1 MGLMPL
7 ERILKPEPP
16 EQPEASLPEP
26 AKASAPSLK
35 NPPKPVNPI
44 PYARKARPKRRHLWI
59 FLSFLVIVVAPAS
72 VTYWYLNE
80 RAVDQFTST
89 LGFTVRQ
96 ENVASPIDLLG
107 GLTSLGS
114 SSSTDT
120 DILFEFIQS
129 QQLVELVDAKLD
141 LVALYSKPENDPI
154 FSFKPDGAIEDL
166 VSYWGKMVKV
176 YYNSKVGLIEVN
188 VLAFDPNDAKMIAEE
203 IFEQSS
209 VMINDL
215 SAIAQADTTKFSREE
230 LETSEARL
238 KKARL
243 AISKFRADNQMVDP
257 NSDLQGQM
265 GLLISLQQRLADAF
279 IELDLLKSVAR
290 SGDPRIEQSERKIT
304 VIQARIQN
312 ERAKLGTDVDGN
324 SAFSSL
330 VGEFEELKVDLDFA
344 ERTYLSSLSAY
355 DGAVAEARRKSRYL
369 AAYVKP
375 TLAESA
381 QNPKR
386 ITLLSLIG
394 FFLFL
399 IWAIFV
405 LVIYSVKDRR

>member
-1 MGLMPL
+1 MGHLPL
-7 ERILKPEPP
+7 ECILESETPKDSAASPP
-16 EQPEASLPEP
+16 APV
-26 AKASAPSLK
+26 KANAPSLK
-35 NPPKPVNPI
+35 NPPKPVKPI
-44 PYARKARPKRRHLWI
+44 PYARKARPKRRHFWI
-59 FLSFLVIVVAPAS
+59 FLSFLVMVVAPAS
-72 VTYWYLNE
+72 TTYWYLTE
-80 RAVDQFTST
+80 RAVDQYTST

-96 ENVASPIDLLG
+96 ENVSSPVDLLG
-107 GLTSLGS
+107 GLTTLGA

-141 LVALYSKPENDPI
+141 LVKLYSEPENDPI
-154 FSFKPDGAIEDL
+154 FSFKPDGSIEDL
-166 VSYWGKMVKV
+166 VGYWGKMVKV

-188 VLAFDPNDAKMIAEE
+188 VLAFNPMDARNIAEE

-209 VMINDL
+209 LMINDL

-230 LETSEARL
+230 LDKAEARL
-238 KKARL
+238 KAARL
-243 AISKFRADNQMVDP
+243 AISRFRADNQMVDP

-265 GLLISLQQRLADAF
+265 GLLSSLQQRLADAF

-290 SGDPRIEQSERKIT
+290 TGDPRIEQSQRKIT
-304 VIQARIQN
+304 VIKARIQD
-312 ERAKLGTDVDGN
+312 ERAKLGTDVDGG

-344 ERTYLSSLSAY
+344 ERAYLSALSAY

-386 ITLLSLIG
+386 ITLLSLIS

-399 IWAIFV
+399 AWAIFV